1 MSEIN
6 FGNPYTDITAE
17 SLEQAA
23 ETKFSPP
30 PQSPE
35 APADEG
41 EGNAQPS
48 PSSEQVEVEQAEAPP
63 EYTINGRAYSQAEIE
78 SFAQFDSL
86 LRSDPR
92 LGQVIYDYLHG
103 NQPVPSSG
111 GVGTAPG
118 QGGQPPTPGW
128 GNQPTPAPVPPTQQ
142 VQQPQQPQS
151 AQPLQID
158 PEALQDPTVNFL
170 WNTIQQQ
177 NQTLDNFRSEISRL
191 GSITS
196 SRVEAES
203 RSIID
208 TAVEEFKSTY
218 QVDDTVAQ
226 QVRLAAARLEVIP
239 SVLRGIDPITGQPTD
254 PNPLNAVRRAMEIA
268 AYGVP
273 EVRDRIIAAQLQQQS
288 ADSQRKQLLN
298 GVGGSSRT
306 VPRNTPAPTSPQDI
320 KTAMIQEV
328 AAAMNGNNGQ
338 GA

>member
-1 MSEIN
+1 MSDIN
-6 FGNPYTDITAE
+6 FGNPYTDVTAE

-23 ETKFSPP
+23 ETRFSPTP
-30 PQSPE
+30 PSPE
-35 APADEG
+35 APPDEG
-41 EGNAQPS
+41 EGNAQPP
-48 PSSEQVEVEQAEAPP
+48 PSSEQVEQVETPP
-63 EYTINGRAYSQAEIE
+63 SEYTINGRNYSQAEIE

-103 NQPVPSSG
+103 NQSVPSSG

-128 GNQPTPAPVPPTQQ
+128 GNPPVPPTQQ
-142 VQQPQQPQS
+142 VQPVQQPVQS
-151 AQPLQID
+151 QPPLQID

-177 NQTLDNFRSEISRL
+177 NETLSNFRSEISRL

-203 RSIID
+203 RSIIE

-218 QVDDTVAQ
+218 QVDDLTAQ

-273 EVRDRIIAAQLQQQS
+273 EVRDRIIAAQLQQQT
-288 ADSQRKQLLN
+288 ADAQRKQLLN

-320 KTAMIQEV
+320 KSAMIQEV

-338 GA
+338 GV